1 MADLVLADALLDGRL
16 VDVILTGGRIA
27 GILPAGGG
35 TGGTREELE
44 GRLLLPAF
52 GEPHAHLDKAYL
64 ADGVPNPAGD
74 LAGAISA
81 MRSAWPALAERD
93 VEGRAGRA
101 VRALVSAGCT
111 AIRTHVDATAE
122 AGLRPVEAL
131 LSVRAELGHLCRV
144 EIAALSHPLTGP
156 DGAAT
161 RSVLAA
167 ALDAGVDVVGGA
179 PHLEED
185 PAAALRWILDVA
197 AERGLPVDVHLDEVL
212 DPAADHLPLLAR
224 EVDARGL
231 GGRVT
236 ASHCVSHGLFRPDYQ
251 REIGRMLAGA
261 GVAVVSLPRTN
272 LFLQARGTK
281 QATPR
286 GLAGVRA
293 LLDAGVVVAGGGDN
307 LEDPF
312 SPVGQADPLEAA
324 ALLVLAAHVDVDEAL
339 DAVSAAVRRVMGLE
353 PVGPRVGDPAE
364 LVAIRA
370 GSLREAVAA
379 RTADRVVVH
388 EGRVVARSSVAA
400 WTA

>member
-1 MADLVLADALLDGRL
+1 
-16 VDVILTGGRIA
+16 
-27 GILPAGGG
+27 
-35 TGGTREELE
+35 
-44 GRLLLPAF
+44 
-52 GEPHAHLDKAYL
+52 
-64 ADGVPNPAGD
+64 
-74 LAGAISA
+74 
-81 MRSAWPALAERD
+81 MRAAWPALVEGD
-93 VEGRAGRA
+93 IEGRAGRA
-101 VRALVSAGCT
+101 VRALVTSGCT
-111 AIRTHVDATAE
+111 AIRTHVEATAE

-131 LSVRAELGHLCRV
+131 LSVQAELGHLCRF

-161 RSVLAA
+161 RNVLNT

-185 PAAALRWILDVA
+185 PAAALRWVLDVA
-197 AERGLPVDVHLDEVL
+197 AERGLPVDLHLGEVL

-272 LFLQARGTK
+272 LFLQARGTE
-281 QATPR
+281 QAPPR
-286 GLAGVRA
+286 GRRRRRRRQPRGPFRPGGAGRPPR
-293 LLDAGVVVAGGGDN
+293 GGG
-307 LEDPF
+307 P
-312 SPVGQADPLEAA
+312 PRTRRPCRGHEAF
-324 ALLVLAAHVDVDEAL
+324 
-339 DAVSAAVRRVMGLE
+339 DAVSAAVRQVMGLE
-353 PVGPRVGDPAE
+353 PVGLRVGDPAE

-379 RTADRVVVH
+379 RTSDRIVVH
-388 EGRVVARSSVAA
+388 EGRVVARRSVGV

>member
-1 MADLVLADALLDGRL
+1 
-16 VDVILTGGRIA
+16 
-27 GILPAGGG
+27 
-35 TGGTREELE
+35 
-44 GRLLLPAF
+44 
-52 GEPHAHLDKAYL
+52 
-64 ADGVPNPAGD
+64 
-74 LAGAISA
+74 
-81 MRSAWPALAERD
+81 MRAAWPALVEGD
-93 VEGRAGRA
+93 IEGRAGRA
-101 VRALVSAGCT
+101 VRALVTSGCT

-131 LSVRAELGHLCRV
+131 LSVQAELGHLCRF

-161 RSVLAA
+161 RNVLNT

-185 PAAALRWILDVA
+185 PAALRWVLDVA
-197 AERGLPVDVHLDEVL
+197 AERGLPVDLHLDEVL

-236 ASHCVSHGLFRPDYQ
+236 ASHCVSHGLFRPNYQ

-272 LFLQARGTK
+272 LFLQARGTE
-281 QATPR
+281 QAPPR

-312 SPVGQADPLEAA
+312 APVGQADPLEAA
-324 ALLVLAAHVDVDEAL
+324 ALLVLAAHLDVDEAF
-339 DAVSAAVRRVMGLE
+339 DAVSAAVRQVMGLE
-353 PVGPRVGDPAE
+353 PVGLRVGDPAE

-379 RTADRVVVH
+379 RTSDRIVVH
-388 EGRVVARSSVAA
+388 EGRVVARRSVGV